1 MMEIRRRRETIL
13 ELGRK
18 PEVNL
23 IYFIL
28 FLFFCFCFI
37 PFHQYEFQ
45 RGVPDKMPS
54 RLLLATSHW
63 NYISIYY
70 YTNTY
75 EREPTCYVLNS
86 GAAEQVHRN
95 VQKPT
100 KTRFF

>member
-1 MMEIRRRRETIL
+1 MMEIRRQRETIL

-45 RGVPDKMPS
+45 RGVPDMMLS
-54 RLLLATSHW
+54 RLYCWPRHIGI
-63 NYISIYY
+63 ISQFIII
-70 YTNTY
+70 
-75 EREPTCYVLNS
+75 
-86 GAAEQVHRN
+86 QIHM
-95 VQKPT
+95 
-100 KTRFF
+100 